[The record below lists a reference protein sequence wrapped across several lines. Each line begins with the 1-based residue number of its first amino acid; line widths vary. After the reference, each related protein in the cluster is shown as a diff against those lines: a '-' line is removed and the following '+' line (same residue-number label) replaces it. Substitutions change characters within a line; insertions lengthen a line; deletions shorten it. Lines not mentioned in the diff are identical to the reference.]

1 MYISSVKI
9 SGYRNFKQIDIPLHE
24 GINVLIG
31 ANNSGKSNLLRAI
44 ALALN
49 IDKFRRIGL
58 ADVFREIDLNILKSH
73 SPKVEITL
81 VCTQSSGESDTSEI
95 AGLLGDSLI
104 MPLTSPY
111 NASINFQYA
120 LSPDKETE
128 YLEDV
133 ASLSDHNDVWNLL
146 NINYSRFYE
155 INRWGGEGAKLNE
168 VYEKIDFHFLD
179 AIRDVSR
186 DMCMGYNPL
195 LKEVLNFFID
205 YEIKRDASKDEDQ
218 IKEELKSR
226 QMKFKENTLP
236 LMSNIRSRLDH
247 GKSVLLNYA
256 NSIGASFNNVCPDFS
271 GQLSES
277 ELFSVLQ
284 LIIRYE
290 FGVEIPAT
298 HNGLGFNNLI
308 YMSLLLAKMQA
319 SSDGKYMGRQAK
331 LFSLLAIEE
340 PEAHLHPAMQYQF
353 LNFLNQNRESH
364 SVGQIIVT
372 THSTQIVSA
381 VNIDNLVCLHSCSY
395 GIQSVGYPKKCFEDS
410 HEGKASKAL
419 VQRYLDATRSDM
431 FFANKLIFVEGIAEE
446 ILLPTFARYLGY
458 DLAHDHVLIVNTGLR
473 YYHHFLKMFDSQL
486 KNRIHKKIAC
496 ITDIDPMCNGET
508 CYPYEYEID
517 KNSSYTHHADTETA
531 LYSEHPN
538 IRYFRQG
545 EQYGKTLE
553 YEIAFCNPTCKL
565 LLTDSIKNKDE
576 LNDLMEMQTSTTM
589 LERLRKSEEN
599 DRIKRSMD
607 ACNWSESDKCKAII
621 ASRYLNSI
629 SKGGNALELSIAL
642 EDNLRLSTDD
652 PNKVKVVVPPYI
664 ADALEWLMR

>member
-1 MYISSVKI
+1 MYISLVKI
-9 SGYRNFKQIDIPLHE
+9 FGYRNFKEIEIPLHE

-31 ANNSGKSNLLRAI
+31 SNNSGKSNMLRAI

-49 IDKFRRIGL
+49 ADGFKRINL
-58 ADVFREIDLNILKSH
+58 SDIFREIDINVLKDS

-81 VCTQSSGESDTSEI
+81 ICTQSTGESDTSEI
-95 AGLLGDSLI
+95 AGLLGDCLI
-104 MPLTSPY
+104 PPLTSPY
-111 NASINFQYA
+111 NASINFRYS

-133 ASLSDHNDVWNLL
+133 ASLSDHNEIWNLL
-146 NINYSRFYE
+146 SINYERFYE
-155 INRWGGEGAKLNE
+155 IKRWGGADAKLGE
-168 VYEKIDFHFLD
+168 IYSRIDFQFLD

-205 YEIKRDASKDEDQ
+205 YEVKCDDSKDENQ

-226 QMKFKENTLP
+226 QAEFRENSIP
-236 LMSNIRSRLDH
+236 LMTNLHDRLHNGKNI
-247 GKSVLLNYA
+247 LLNYA
-256 NSIGASFNNVCPDFS
+256 NSIGASFNNVIPDFN

-284 LIIRYE
+284 LIIRHE
-290 FGVEIPAT
+290 FNVEIPAT

-319 SSDGKYMGRQAK
+319 SSDGKYMGRQAN
-331 LFSLLAIEE
+331 LFSLLAFEE

-353 LNFLNQNRESH
+353 LNFLNKNRDEH

-381 VNIDNLVCLHSCSY
+381 VNIDNLICLHSCNY
-395 GIQSVGYPKKCFEDS
+395 GVHSIGYPIKCFTATEEDQ
-410 HEGKASKAL
+410 KSKAL

-431 FFANKLIFVEGIAEE
+431 FFANKLIFVEGIVEE

-458 DLAHDHVLIVNTGLR
+458 DLAYNHILIINTGLR
-473 YYHHFLKMFDSQL
+473 YYRDFLKMFDSQL
-486 KNRIHKKIAC
+486 ENRINKRIAC
-496 ITDIDPMCNGET
+496 ITDIDPMQDGT
-508 CYPYEYEID
+508 ACYPYEYGVQEGHTY
-517 KNSSYTHHADTETA
+517 SHHADEEMS
-531 LYSEHPN
+531 LYSSHPN
-538 IRYFRQG
+538 IRYFRQS

-553 YEIAFCNPTCKL
+553 YEIAWCNANCKL
-565 LLTDSIKNKDE
+565 LLTKSIKNYDE
-576 LNDLMEMQTSTTM
+576 LNDLMELDSSTAM
-589 LERLRKSEEN
+589 LDRLRKSDEN
-599 DRIKRSMD
+599 ERIKNSIGL
-607 ACNWSESDKCKAII
+607 CSWTEEDKCKAII

-629 SKGGNALELSIAL
+629 GKGGNALELSIAL
-642 EDNLRLSTDD
+642 EENLRLPDD
-652 PNKVKVVVPPYI
+652 NPNKVEFVIPPYI
-664 ADALEWLMR
+664 AEALEWLMR